1 MKYIV
6 LELFP
11 TPWIV
16 CDEEGKIP
24 LYDLKTAQ
32 QQANECQQGMV
43 VPMNPRLMDEITEVL
58 YQPTEYFVKKLFGKY
73 VNSDN

>member
-16 CDEEGKIP
+16 TNDHGEQYLFE
-24 LYDLKTAQ
+24 DLELAKELAD
-32 QQANECQQGMV
+32 ECQQGMV
-43 VPMNPRLMDEITEVL
+43 VPLDTDLMYKIEQLGLQEFFL
-58 YQPTEYFVKKLFGKY
+58 
-73 VNSDN
+73 